1 MFLRILAR
9 RMRNQIDYSNK
20 YSEML
25 QDKQDVGNEEA
36 DFRIINLLFSQI
48 ILNNRQIA
56 ADIEEK

>member
-1 MFLRILAR
+1 MLLRILAR

-36 DFRIINLLFSQI
+36 DFRIINLLFWQI

>member
-20 YSEML
+20 YSELL

-36 DFRIINLLFSQI
+36 DFRIINLLFWQI

>member
-1 MFLRILAR
+1 
-9 RMRNQIDYSNK
+9 
-20 YSEML
+20 ML